1 MRPEE
6 YGVMFRV
13 EDTHWWYHALHR
25 LIFQTLDSE
34 LPDWREKEILD
45 AGCGTGSILKQ
56 LGNAAKNVGVD
67 LSPEAVSFCRRR
79 GLNNVHQADI
89 CALPFD
95 DASFDAVVCSS
106 VLYHQWVKAPA
117 VAVRE
122 LHRVLRPGGLLLLNV
137 PALRFLHSAHDE
149 AVMTAHRFNKSEIR
163 RLLHDNGFTIC
174 RLTYWTTLLFPL
186 AVIARTLGGSAT
198 GSDFDFTPDSL
209 THRFFSRIMT
219 LELQL
224 LRKVSLPFGVALLA
238 AGRTR
243 SANKRNG
250 ILEKSCRYRET
261 LADPADSEFS
271 HTILC
276 T

>member
-79 GLNNVHQADI
+79 GLNNVHHADI
-89 CALPFD
+89 SALPFD
-95 DASFDAVVCSS
+95 NASFDAVVCSS
-106 VLYHQWVKAPA
+106 VLYHQWVKDPA

-149 AVMTAHRFNKSEIR
+149 AVMTAHRFTKSEIR
-163 RLLHDNGFTIC
+163 QLLHDSGFPDC

-186 AVIARTLGGSAT
+186 AVIARTLGGSST
-198 GSDFDFTPDSL
+198 GRDFHSAADSL
-209 THRFFSRIMT
+209 PHRLFANIMA
-219 LELQL
+219 LELRL
-224 LRKVSLPFGVALLA
+224 LKITSLPIGVALFA
-238 AGRTR
+238 AARKVAG
-243 SANKRNG
+243 KRNG
-250 ILEKSCRYRET
+250 I
-261 LADPADSEFS
+261 
-271 HTILC
+271 
-276 T
+276 